1 MMKTYV
7 NLKECDDVYVTDEFI
22 NKDLVS
28 VEELLDKISELSS
41 RVEEL
46 EDDLSEAKRV
56 YEDLEEDLEENY
68 RPIPLAELYGI
79 SARDFY

>member
-1 MMKTYV
+1 MNTYV
-7 NLKECDDVYVTDEFI
+7 NLKECDDVYVIDEFR

-46 EDDLSEAKRV
+46 EDELNEAKRE
-56 YEDLEEDLEENY
+56 YEDLEDDLEDNY
-68 RPIPLAELYGI
+68 IHRPMSHYTGN
-79 SARDFY
+79 SYDDRF

>member
-1 MMKTYV
+1 MNTYV
-7 NLKECDDVYVTDEFI
+7 NLKECDDVYVLDEFK

-46 EDDLSEAKRV
+46 EDDLNEAKRE
-56 YEDLEEDLEENY
+56 YEDLEQDLEDNY
-68 RPIPLAELYGI
+68 KPISLKEMYGV
-79 SARDFY
+79 SDRDFI

>member
-1 MMKTYV
+1 MKTYV
-7 NLKECDDVYVTDEFI
+7 NLKECDDVYVLDEFK

-46 EDDLSEAKRV
+46 EDDLNEVKRE
-56 YEDLEEDLEENY
+56 YEDLEQDMEDNY
-68 RPIPLAELYGI
+68 KRIPLSEMYGI
-79 SARDFY
+79 SNKDFI